1 MPAFKPDIDKPETE
15 SPDEGEVAPT
25 LTKSDWM
32 RFISDSVQET
42 VPTASPDQARAAAEA
57 TIKRAAAAK

>member
-1 MPAFKPDIDKPETE
+1 VFQRSTEDEMPTFKPDIDKPKTE

-32 RFISDSVQET
+32 RFI
-42 VPTASPDQARAAAEA
+42 
-57 TIKRAAAAK
+57 